1 MFKELRYAARALLK
15 RPGFSLVAVLT
26 LALGIGANTAIFS
39 VVNATL
45 LRPLPFKDPE
55 RVVMIWGFLPKL
67 AKTADTLPNSSGNF
81 LKLKAAAQS
90 FENLAAFRS
99 WSWQLT
105 GAGEPELLRGA
116 RVSAGFF
123 EAVGAG
129 PILGRTFTPE
139 EDVANH
145 APVAIISHGVWQ
157 RHFAGDQ
164 NVVGKTITLTG
175 QNAMVIGV
183 MPEGFHFPGGA
194 NMIPGLQFALQNDVW
209 MPIAFTEEEQDRH
222 GNLNLAVIGRLKPG
236 VPPAQGEV
244 ELNGIQKELPLGT
257 IGFTLNAV
265 PLHQQMV
272 GAIRKP
278 LFVLL
283 ATVALVLLIA
293 CANIAN
299 LLLARATARQKEI
312 AIRAALGAGRRRI
325 IGQLLTESLV
335 LSLTGGAIGLLLAIW
350 GNSLL
355 VSLIP
360 REVPRVNDVNVDA
373 RILLFTLAISIGT
386 GLIFGLVPALQA
398 SRFDLNQSLKEGLR
412 GITSGVGHNRL
423 RSLLVVSEVAMALVL
438 LIGAA
443 LLMKSF
449 MRLLDV
455 KPGFNPEHVLT
466 LDVQLPDVAPS
477 RYERRDEQSAFF
489 QQLMTRLQA
498 LPGVESAGA
507 VLSLPLSGAYEG
519 TDVILE
525 GEESEAFDGQ
535 RPNADY
541 TIVTPEYFST
551 LRIPLLQG
559 RYFTA
564 QDKQD
569 APLVIIV
576 NDTFAARIWPGEN
589 PIGKRFRPGL
599 EEKPREVV
607 GVVGTIKQLT
617 LDSDARSAMYMP
629 HLQAPTAGLTVL
641 VRTRGEPLSMA
652 AAVRQE
658 IRALDKD
665 VPVAQ
670 VQTMEKVLGASVAQP
685 RFSMLVVG
693 LFAALALV
701 LSAVGIYGVMAY
713 AVSRRAHEIGVR
725 MALGAGANQ
734 VLKLVLKDGMTLAF
748 AGIAVGLLGAFALT
762 RLMASLLFGIGAK
775 DPVTFISVAAFLA
788 FVAFIACYIPARRA
802 TKVDPLVALRNE

>member
-1 MFKELRYAARALLK
+1 MVKELRYAVRALLK
-15 RPGFSLVAVLT
+15 RPGFSLIAVLT

-45 LRPLPFKDPE
+45 LRPLPFKDPD
-55 RVVMIWGFLPKL
+55 RVVILWGVLPKL
-67 AKTADTLPNSSGNF
+67 NAYTLPNSAPNF
-81 LKLKAAAQS
+81 LEQKARSQT
-90 FENLAAFRS
+90 FERLAVFRS

-105 GAGEPELLRGA
+105 GGSEPELLRGA
-116 RVSAGFF
+116 RVSAEFF
-123 EAVGAG
+123 DAVGAG

-139 EDVANH
+139 EDVENH
-145 APVAIISHGVWQ
+145 ALVAVISHGLWQ
-157 RHFAGDQ
+157 RHFGGHRD
-164 NVVGKTITLTG
+164 VIGKTISLTG
-175 QNAMVIGV
+175 QNATVIGV
-183 MPEGFHFPGGA
+183 MPEGFQFPGGA

-209 MPIAFTEEEQDRH
+209 IPIRFTQQERERQ
-222 GNLNLAVIGRLKPG
+222 GNLNLATIGRLKPG
-236 VPPAQGEV
+236 VSVAQAET
-244 ELNGIQKELPLGT
+244 EINAIEKELPLGT
-257 IGFTLNAV
+257 IGFTFSAL

-272 GAIRKP
+272 GTIRKP
-278 LFVLL
+278 LLVLL

-299 LLLARATARQKEI
+299 LLLARATSRQKEI
-312 AIRAALGAGRRRI
+312 AIRAALGASRRRI
-325 IGQLLTESLV
+325 IGQLLTESLL
-335 LSLTGGAIGLLLAIW
+335 LSVAGGAIGLLLAIW

-360 REVPRVNDVNVDA
+360 RDVPRISEVGIDP
-373 RILLFTLAISIGT
+373 RILLFTLAISIVT

-398 SRFDLNQSLKEGLR
+398 SRFDLNQSLKDGVR
-412 GITSGVGHNRL
+412 GTSGGTSHNRL
-423 RSLLVVSEVAMALVL
+423 RGLLVVSEVAMALVL

-449 MRLLDV
+449 VRLLDV
-455 KPGFNPEHVLT
+455 KPGFNPEQVLT
-466 LDVQLPDVAPS
+466 LEVQLPNVAPS
-477 RYERRDEQSAFF
+477 RYERREEQAAFF

-498 LPGVESAGA
+498 LPGVENAGG
-507 VLSLPLSGAYEG
+507 VLSLPLSGASEG
-519 TDVILE
+519 TDLILE
-525 GEESEAFDGQ
+525 GQESADANGK

-541 TIVTPEYFST
+541 TIVTPEYFTT
-551 LRIPLLQG
+551 LQIPLLQG

-564 QDKQD
+564 QDKAE
-569 APLVIIV
+569 APLAIIV
-576 NDTFAARIWPGEN
+576 NDTLAARVWPGEN
-589 PIGKRFRPGL
+589 PLGKRFRVGF
-599 EEKPREVV
+599 EEKQREVV
-607 GVVGTIKQLT
+607 GVVGTIKQTT
-617 LDSDARSAMYMP
+617 LDSEARSAMYLP
-629 HLQAPTAGLTVL
+629 HLQSPTPGLTLL

-658 IRALDKD
+658 VRALDKD
-665 VPVAQ
+665 VPVTQ

-685 RFSMLVVG
+685 RFSMLLVG
-693 LFAALALV
+693 LFAVLALV

-734 VLKLVLKDGMTLAF
+734 VLKLVIKDGMTLAF

-775 DPVTFISVAAFLA
+775 DPLTFVSVAAFLA

-802 TKVDPLVALRNE
+802 TKVDPLIALRNE

>member
-1 MFKELRYAARALLK
+1 VFKEIRYAARMLLK
-15 RPGFSLVAVLT
+15 RPGFSLIAVLT

-45 LRPLPFKDPE
+45 LRPLPFNDPE
-55 RVVMIWGFLPKL
+55 RVVIVWGALPKL
-67 AKTADTLPNSSGNF
+67 GSTLPNSTPNF
-81 LKLKAAAQS
+81 EGLKAKAQT
-90 FENLAAFRS
+90 FERLAAFRS

-105 GAGEPELLRGA
+105 GGAEPELLRGA

-139 EDVANH
+139 EDVENH
-145 APVAIISHGVWQ
+145 APVVVISHDLWQ
-157 RHFAGDQ
+157 RHFGGDRD
-164 NVVGKTITLTG
+164 VIGKPIALTG

-183 MPEGFHFPGGA
+183 MPDGFQFPGGA

-209 MPIAFTEEEQDRH
+209 MPIRFTEEERGRH

-236 VPPAQGEV
+236 VSAAQGQT
-244 ELNGIQKELPLGT
+244 ELNAIQKDLPLGT
-257 IGFTLNAV
+257 IEFGLNVV

-272 GAIRKP
+272 GTIRKP
-278 LFVLL
+278 LLVLL

-312 AIRAALGAGRRRI
+312 AIRAALGAARRRI
-325 IGQLLTESLV
+325 IGQLLTESLL
-335 LSLTGGAIGLLLAIW
+335 LSLAGGAIGLLLAVW

-360 REVPRVNDVNVDA
+360 RDVPRINDVGVDA
-373 RILLFTLAISIGT
+373 RILLFTLAISIVT
-386 GLIFGLVPALQA
+386 GLVFGLVPALQA
-398 SRFDLNQSLKEGLR
+398 SRFDLNQTLKEGLR
-412 GITSGVGHNRL
+412 GGSAGAGQNRL

-455 KPGFNPEHVLT
+455 KPGFNPDHVLT
-466 LDVQLPDVAPS
+466 LNIQLPSLPPS
-477 RYERRDEQSAFF
+477 RYENRDAQAAFF

-498 LPGVESAGA
+498 VPGVENAGA
-507 VLSLPLSGAYEG
+507 VLSLPLSGAS
-519 TDVILE
+519 
-525 GEESEAFDGQ
+525 ESSDLIFAGQ
-535 RPNADY
+535 ESAEFNGHRPNADY

-551 LRIPLLQG
+551 LQIPLLQG

-569 APLVIIV
+569 APLAVIV
-576 NDTFAARIWPGEN
+576 NDTLAARVWPGES
-589 PIGKRFRPGL
+589 PLGKRFRVGF
-599 EEKPREVV
+599 EEKQREVV
-607 GVVGTIKQLT
+607 GVVGSIKQVK
-617 LDSDARSAMYMP
+617 LDAEARSAMYLP
-629 HLQAPTAGLTVL
+629 HLQSPTPGLTVL
-641 VRTRGEPLSMA
+641 VRTRGEPLAMA
-652 AAVRQE
+652 SAVRQE
-658 IRALDKD
+658 VRALDKD
-665 VPVAQ
+665 VPVTQ

-685 RFSMLVVG
+685 RFSMLLVG

-725 MALGAGANQ
+725 MALGAGAGQ

-748 AGIAVGLLGAFALT
+748 AGIALGLLGAFALT

-775 DPVTFISVAAFLA
+775 DPVTFVSVAAFLA
-788 FVAFIACYIPARRA
+788 LVAFIACYIPARRA